1 MRVGIDIVESKR
13 FEKIKDSHLEKIFH
27 SDEIAY
33 ALYALGVPMRL
44 AGMYAAKEAFLKA
57 IGCGLHHGINLS
69 EIIVCHDKLGKP
81 YLQVSDQVKKE
92 YHISSID
99 VSISHTDST
108 SVAICILNE

>member
-13 FEKIKDSHLEKIFH
+13 FEKIVAQHRAKIFTKSELDYASN
-27 SDEIAY
+27 SD
-33 ALYALGVPMRL
+33 GVPMRL
-44 AGMYAAKEAFLKA
+44 AGMYALKEAFLKA
-57 IGCGLHHGINLS
+57 VGCGLHHGINLS

-81 YLQVSDQVKKE
+81 YLVVTDQVKKQ
-92 YHISSID
+92 YSIVNMA